1 MSVLACFHVCF
12 GALYRTIRCMAS
24 CGRLVWGCS
33 SSCSVDPLPFLRLAA
48 RMAAVAELQRRL
60 ERTLRS
66 EEHDDTMEEESEKEK
81 IKRFA
86 ANAARITLKNRE
98 GKMETL
104 SWMVTPTRLNLVSEK

>member
-1 MSVLACFHVCF
+1 
-12 GALYRTIRCMAS
+12 
-24 CGRLVWGCS
+24 
-33 SSCSVDPLPFLRLAA
+33 
-48 RMAAVAELQRRL
+48 
-60 ERTLRS
+60 
-66 EEHDDTMEEESEKEK
+66 MEEESEKEK